1 MATVQNKRDQW
12 LIGTAR
18 IGILIAIFVVIFVGV
33 PALESEVFESKF
45 LKFSLPE
52 GWKCDLEGAEYV
64 CEPPHPKG
72 QKETMLFVLAAKY
85 PNDFDNIPS
94 YMIELKKNK
103 STTHGSSLID
113 GPKVDDNIN
122 GVSWVEAT
130 HFESEIPGYYTIYM
144 ATVSNGLAVL
154 VTFSVRKNEYL
165 AFKDLVLPCIESLQ
179 IKKDWSKP
187 PSTPKPK

>member
-1 MATVQNKRDQW
+1 
-12 LIGTAR
+12 
-18 IGILIAIFVVIFVGV
+18 
-33 PALESEVFESKF
+33 
-45 LKFSLPE
+45 
-52 GWKCDLEGAEYV
+52 
-64 CEPPHPKG
+64 
-72 QKETMLFVLAAKY
+72 
-85 PNDFDNIPS
+85 
-94 YMIELKKNK
+94 
-103 STTHGSSLID
+103 
-113 GPKVDDNIN
+113 
-122 GVSWVEAT
+122 VEAT